1 MYRFSKE
8 QVMDP
13 EFLTKLITHF
23 KNTQV
28 PRFRKLERY
37 YRVQNEILMRTM
49 DAGKPNNRL
58 AHGFAKYISNMAT
71 SYFMG
76 KPVRYVTDGDEEFKD
91 ALNSVLKN
99 SYINSLNFE
108 LAKEA
113 SKKGMSAELI
123 YVDEQ
128 ADIRSKKLSADEFIP
143 VYGVTVDEFLEC
155 VVRIWSDCDMDG
167 KLLCEHAAV
176 YTDRDTVYYQRTN
189 EAALF
194 GMVDAEGH
202 GLDDLPVILYW
213 NNEECTGD
221 YEDVIPLIDA
231 YDTAQSDTGNDME
244 YFTDAYLCI
253 AGASGG
259 LEEMAGVEGNGA
271 DGEEQKSTV
280 QSLRE
285 NRILFLDEK
294 GQAEWL
300 TKNINDTA
308 VENYKNRLYGNI
320 FFLSQVP
327 ALSDDS
333 FAGNLTGI
341 AIKYKLIGLE
351 ELAIMKENR
360 FEAAQQKKTRII
372 TGFLNRKMNKNF
384 DPDMVSRKYE
394 RNFIE
399 NVADMIENARNL
411 EGIVSH
417 ETQMNQLPR
426 SVVED
431 AADEMK
437 KMLEEQRQEQ
447 EIPRVDLA
455 KLMEQDNGQQTVLEP
470 QIPV

>member
-8 QVMDP
+8 QVTDP
-13 EFLTKLITHF
+13 KFLTKLVMQF
-23 KNTQV
+23 KSEQI
-28 PRFRKLERY
+28 PRYHKLEKY
-37 YRVQNEILMRTM
+37 YQVKNEILSRTM
-49 DAGKPNNRL
+49 DNGKPNNRL

-76 KPVRYVTDGDEEFKD
+76 KPVRYMVEDEEFKS
-91 ALNSVLKN
+91 ALNGILNKN
-99 SYINSLNFE
+99 YINSLNFE
-108 LAKEA
+108 LAKES
-113 SKKGMSAELI
+113 SKKGISAELI

-128 ADIRSKKLSADEFIP
+128 ADLRSKKMAAEEFIP

-155 VVRIWSDCDMDG
+155 VVRIWADYDING

-176 YTDRDTVYYQRTN
+176 YTDRDIIYYWREDESKTFR
-189 EAALF
+189 L
-194 GMVDAEGH
+194 VDAAAH
-202 GLDDLPVILYW
+202 GLDDIPVVLYW
-213 NNEECTGD
+213 NNEECIGD
-221 YEDVIPLIDA
+221 YEDEIPLIDA
-231 YDTAQSDTGNDME
+231 YDKAQSDTGNDME

-259 LEEMAGVEGNGA
+259 LEDMASVDGDWA
-271 DGEEQKSTV
+271 DGDSDNMV
-280 QSLRE
+280 RNLRK

-300 TKNINDTA
+300 VKNINDTA
-308 VENYKNRLYGNI
+308 VENYKNRLYDNI

-327 ALSDDS
+327 ALSDSS

-360 FEAAQQKKTRII
+360 FEAAQRKKTRII
-372 TGFLNRKMNKNF
+372 AGFLNRKMNKNF
-384 DPDMVSRKYE
+384 DPDQVSRKYE

-411 EGIVSH
+411 EGVVSH
-417 ETQMNQLPR
+417 ETILEQLPN
-426 SVVED
+426 SIVED
-431 AADEMK
+431 AKNEMK
-437 KMLEEQRQEQ
+437 KIKKEMLEEQGLSK
-447 EIPRVDLA
+447 VDISR
-455 KLMEQDNGQQTVLEP
+455 LMEEDYEEPPVLEP
-470 QIPV
+470 

>member
-8 QVMDP
+8 QVTDP
-13 EFLTKLITHF
+13 AFLTKLVAQF
-23 KNTQV
+23 KNEQI
-28 PRFRKLERY
+28 PRFRKLEKY
-37 YRVQNEILMRTM
+37 YRVKNEILSRTM
-49 DAGKPNNRL
+49 DGGKPNNRL

-76 KPVRYVTDGDEEFKD
+76 KPVRYIVEDEEFKQ
-91 ALNSVLKN
+91 ALNGILNKN
-99 SYINSLNFE
+99 YINSLNFE
-108 LAKEA
+108 LAKES
-113 SKKGMSAELI
+113 SKKGISAELI

-128 ADIRSKKLSADEFIP
+128 ADLRSKKMAADEFIP

-155 VVRIWSDCDMDG
+155 VVRIWSDYDIDG

-176 YTDRDTVYYQRTN
+176 YTDSDIIYYRREDESRT
-189 EAALF
+189 F
-194 GMVDAEGH
+194 GLVDAAAH
-202 GLDDLPVILYW
+202 GLDDIPVVLYW

-221 YEDVIPLIDA
+221 YEDEIPLIDA
-231 YDTAQSDTGNDME
+231 YDKAQSDTGNDME

-259 LEEMAGVEGNGA
+259 LEDMASVDGAGA
-271 DGEEQKSTV
+271 DGDSDSMV
-280 QSLRE
+280 RNLRK

-300 TKNINDTA
+300 VKDINDTA
-308 VENYKNRLYGNI
+308 VENYKNRLYDNI

-327 ALSDDS
+327 ALSDSS

-360 FEAAQQKKTRII
+360 FEAAQRKKTRII
-372 TGFLNRKMNKNF
+372 AGFLNRKMNKNF
-384 DPDMVSRKYE
+384 DPDQVSRKYE

-399 NVADMIENARNL
+399 NIADMIENARNL
-411 EGIVSH
+411 EGVVSH
-417 ETQMNQLPR
+417 GTMLEQLP
-426 SVVED
+426 SSIVED
-431 AADEMK
+431 AGEEMEK
-437 KMLEEQRQEQ
+437 IKEEMLEEQGLPQIDIGR
-447 EIPRVDLA
+447 
-455 KLMEQDNGQQTVLEP
+455 LMEAGDE
-470 QIPV
+470 

>member
-1 MYRFSKE
+1 MYQFSKE
-8 QVMDP
+8 QVMEP

-23 KNTQV
+23 KTTQV
-28 PRFRKLERY
+28 PRFRKLEKY
-37 YRVQNEILMRTM
+37 YMVKNEILMRTM
-49 DAGKPNNRL
+49 DEGKPNNRL

-76 KPVRYVTDGDEEFKD
+76 KPVRYAVDGDGEFKE
-91 ALNSVLKN
+91 ALNAVLRN

-113 SKKGMSAELI
+113 SKKGIAAELL

-128 ADIRSKKLSADEFIP
+128 ADIRSKKLSAEEFIP

-155 VVRIWSDCDMDG
+155 VVRLWEDHDIDG
-167 KLLCEHAAV
+167 RLLCEHAAV
-176 YTDRDTVYYQRTN
+176 YTDRDTVYYQREN

-194 GMVDAEGH
+194 AMVDAEGH
-202 GLDDLPVILYW
+202 MLDDIPVILYW

-221 YEDVIPLIDA
+221 YEDEIPLIDA
-231 YDTAQSDTGNDME
+231 YDKAQSDTGNDME

-259 LEEMAGVEGNGA
+259 LEEMASVEWNREE
-271 DGEEQKSTV
+271 GEGQESTV
-280 QSLRE
+280 RNLRE

-300 TKNINDTA
+300 TKNVNDTA
-308 VENYKNRLYGNI
+308 VENYKNRLYSDI

-360 FEAAQQKKTRII
+360 FEAAQQKKIRII
-372 TGFLNRKMNKNF
+372 TGFLNRKMNKSF
-384 DPDMVSRKYE
+384 DPDMVGRKYE

-399 NVADMIENARNL
+399 NVADMIENVKNL
-411 EGIVSH
+411 EGIVSR
-417 ETQMNQLPR
+417 ETQLNQLPK

-431 AADEMK
+431 AEAERV
-437 KMLEEQRQEQ
+437 KMMEEQLEEQGL
-447 EIPRVDLA
+447 PKVDME
-455 KLMEQDNGQQTVLEP
+455 KLMGQDNGQQTVLEP
-470 QIPV
+470 QVPV